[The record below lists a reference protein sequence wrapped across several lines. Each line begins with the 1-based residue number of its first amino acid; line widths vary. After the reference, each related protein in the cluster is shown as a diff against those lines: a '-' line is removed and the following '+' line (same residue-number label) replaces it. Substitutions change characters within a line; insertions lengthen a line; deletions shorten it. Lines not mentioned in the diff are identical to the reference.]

1 MPRTHSPG
9 THGRRARSDS
19 DSVAV
24 PLPPQTLAAAARP
37 SPPATPR
44 CCPLY
49 RRMSAARG
57 GTTTSRPPI
66 EQWRAVS
73 PNCCWAPRRLSLG
86 GSLLLPRSLRG
97 CAPAPPRGTWSLP
110 STCCPGYWPR
120 RIGLWGWCPS
130 SEASVLCTRTVILA
144 RSAHHKSM
152 IQPLPRAQPAPA
164 LQLLCLTCP
173 CDFETPT
180 WVFRYP
186 GTAPAIGSSDGD
198 RSGGAPPHSRV

>member
-1 MPRTHSPG
+1 MPRTPSPG

-24 PLPPQTLAAAARP
+24 PLPPQTLAAATRP

-44 CCPLY
+44 CYPLY

-66 EQWRAVS
+66 EQWCAVS

-110 STCCPGYWPR
+110 STCCSGCWPR
-120 RIGLWGWCPS
+120 RIGLWGG
-130 SEASVLCTRTVILA
+130 VR
-144 RSAHHKSM
+144 
-152 IQPLPRAQPAPA
+152 LPRPRSCVRTEGWLRGEVPHLHSQPAAP
-164 LQLLCLTCP
+164 
-173 CDFETPT
+173 DPT
-180 WVFRYP
+180 AAVRENAPDSLIP
-186 GTAPAIGSSDGD
+186 GSIV
-198 RSGGAPPHSRV
+198 SGAKTK